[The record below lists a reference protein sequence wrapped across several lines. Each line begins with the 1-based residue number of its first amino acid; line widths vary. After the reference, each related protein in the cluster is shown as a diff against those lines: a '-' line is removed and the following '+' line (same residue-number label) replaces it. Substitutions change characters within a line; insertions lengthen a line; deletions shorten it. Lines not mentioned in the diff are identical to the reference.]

1 MLDLSNTA
9 HAHAD
14 ERLRSDL
21 VIWLTTV
28 RADGQPQTSA
38 VWFLWDGATFLIFS
52 MPNQKIRNLRQNP
65 RVSLALDNT
74 DGGGDVITFEG
85 TAELIEDG
93 SVSAAN
99 VPAYVQKYSAE
110 MEAINLPAER
120 MAQEYSIAIRIT
132 PTRVRTV
139 Q

>member
-1 MLDLSNTA
+1 MLDLSNAA
-9 HAHAD
+9 HAHAG
-14 ERLRSDL
+14 ERLRSDI

-65 RVSLALDNT
+65 HVSLALDNT

-85 TAELIEDG
+85 TAEVIEDS
-93 SVSAAN
+93 SVAPTL
-99 VPAYVQKYSAE
+99 PAYVQKYQAE

-120 MAQEYSIAIRIT
+120 MAQAYSIALRIT